1 MLYKV
6 GVLSNSND
14 APFSIKD
21 NNNDKSEK
29 SLDNWGKAID
39 EQKLPHLITGNDNR
53 FSGIAVDM
61 WKKIAS
67 VLKINYRFI
76 DAGINHK
83 EAIEKLS
90 KGEYDIL
97 VGNLN
102 KYSKMNYNIKA
113 SSPYYLSKNAE
124 GIFNKKSFA
133 ALQGFFQF
141 LSFFLTFVIV
151 SSLLHY
157 FILKDKSFVHAFKF
171 TISSALVIFQQ
182 TTNKQSNTAFM
193 FQLFNTLI
201 TIGIFSYFAFDILKV
216 KKESPGEK
224 IVDLSGNFETLQYIS
239 KKNNYPNLDILPTNW
254 NTNVFLLNSDVPIID
269 DINRTILY
277 FRGINKGHIAE
288 KISNK
293 YTSIKSGH
301 GSF

>member
-21 NNNDKSEK
+21 NNNNKSEK

-39 EQKLPHLITGNDNR
+39 KQKLPFLVTGDDNR

-61 WKKIAS
+61 WKKIGS
-67 VLKINYRFI
+67 VLQINYRFI
-76 DAGINHK
+76 DAGNNHK
-83 EAIEKLS
+83 EAIVKLS

-124 GIFNKKSFA
+124 GIFNKKSST
-133 ALQGFFQF
+133 ALHSIFQF
-141 LSFFLTFVIV
+141 LLYFLTFVVI

-157 FILKDKSFVHAFKF
+157 VILKDKSFIHAFKF
-171 TISSALVIFQQ
+171 TISSALAMFQQ
-182 TTNKQSNTAFM
+182 KNGKQSNTSFM
-193 FQLFNTLI
+193 FQLINTLI
-201 TIGIFSYFAFDILKV
+201 TIGIFSYFAFDILRV
-216 KKESPGEK
+216 KKESPGK
-224 IVDLSGNFETLQYIS
+224 KVVDLSGNFETLQYIS
-239 KKNNYPNLDILPTNW
+239 KKNNYPNLDISPTSW
-254 NTNVFLLNSDVPIID
+254 NTNVFLLNSDIPIVD
-269 DINRTILY
+269 DINKTILY

-288 KISNK
+288 KISDK
-293 YTSIKSGH
+293 YTSNNIGH

>member
-39 EQKLPHLITGNDNR
+39 QQNLPYLITGNDNR

-76 DAGINHK
+76 NAGINHK

-124 GIFNKKSFA
+124 GVFNKKSFA
-133 ALQGFFQF
+133 ALQGIFK
-141 LSFFLTFVIV
+141 LLTFFLTFVII

-157 FILKDKSFVHAFKF
+157 FILKDKSFTHAFKF
-171 TISSALVIFQQ
+171 TISSALIIFQQ
-182 TTNKQSNTAFM
+182 TTSKQTNTDFM
-193 FQLFNTLI
+193 FQFANTLI

-216 KKESPGEK
+216 KKDSPGK
-224 IVDLSGNFETLQYIS
+224 NVIDLSGNFETLQYIA
-239 KKNNYPNLDILPTNW
+239 KKNNYINLDISPTSW
-254 NTNVFLLNSDVPIID
+254 NTNVFLLNSDIPIVD
-269 DINRTILY
+269 DINKTILY
-277 FRGINKGHIAE
+277 FRGRNKGNIAE
-288 KISNK
+288 KISDK
-293 YTSIKSGH
+293 YTSNNIGH